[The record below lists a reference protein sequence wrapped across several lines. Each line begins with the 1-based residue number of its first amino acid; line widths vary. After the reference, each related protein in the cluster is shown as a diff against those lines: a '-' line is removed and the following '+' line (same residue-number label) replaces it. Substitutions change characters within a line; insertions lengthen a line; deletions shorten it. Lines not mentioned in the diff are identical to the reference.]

1 MPRDLVYEAN
11 NGAHYEQGNCDGIKC
26 KNYEV
31 CATVLPPDYYN
42 WKGRYVCTSCFN
54 SFGNWDNA
62 GGNGELAFG
71 DGFTCQIC
79 LEYKRCLTHPRCN
92 HIMCVG
98 CFNAGWCD
106 EPSGPPDFPYSDEII
121 SEWVGDKDN
130 PKWDVEYPLLRLWD
144 DAYDEWME
152 GVEVISQSLAYF
164 MHCPMCH

>member
-1 MPRDLVYEAN
+1 
-11 NGAHYEQGNCDGIKC
+11 
-26 KNYEV
+26 
-31 CATVLPPDYYN
+31 
-42 WKGRYVCTSCFN
+42 
-54 SFGNWDNA
+54 
-62 GGNGELAFG
+62 
-71 DGFTCQIC
+71 
-79 LEYKRCLTHPRCN
+79 
-92 HIMCVG
+92 MCVG